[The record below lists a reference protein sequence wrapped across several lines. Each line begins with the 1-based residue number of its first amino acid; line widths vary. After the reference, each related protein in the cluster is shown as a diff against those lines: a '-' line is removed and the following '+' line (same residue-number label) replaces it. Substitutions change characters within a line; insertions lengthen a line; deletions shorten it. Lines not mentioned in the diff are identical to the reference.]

1 MKSVSLLT
9 SLTDVSFVSGELP
22 IGTPTSPFIHHLL
35 MKDFDDLAKRIAP
48 FSLRY
53 ADDNFL
59 AFYTKEDANTAK
71 LPNGGLRIIGGMS
84 LR

>member
-1 MKSVSLLT
+1 
-9 SLTDVSFVSGELP
+9 
-22 IGTPTSPFIHHLL
+22 

-59 AFYTKEDANTAK
+59 AFYTLIFAGMFSTVITKAYLNTIK
-71 LPNGGLRIIGGMS
+71 VM
-84 LR
+84 

>member
-1 MKSVSLLT
+1 MIEMRDGRKPVISPQLKSVSNYI
-9 SLTDVSFVSGELP
+9 DVSFVSGELP

-59 AFYTKEDANTAK
+59 AFYTKEDANCQ
-71 LPNGGLRIIGGMS
+71 MED
-84 LR
+84 